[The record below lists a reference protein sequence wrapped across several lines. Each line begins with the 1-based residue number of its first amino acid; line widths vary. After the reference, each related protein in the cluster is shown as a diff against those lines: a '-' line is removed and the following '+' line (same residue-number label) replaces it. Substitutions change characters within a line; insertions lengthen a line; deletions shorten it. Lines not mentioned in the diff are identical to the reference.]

1 MSDQSNSKSKR
12 SILRSPMT
20 NVIVSFLLTSV
31 IGTAITQFYFDR
43 RQHEQLR
50 VAQQQNRKE
59 ALTLFTQHM
68 MENQIRAERLIEAM
82 KTAAESEDASKAKD
96 AHEESWIAWRREK
109 PRVLLLVKDLL
120 SLSQYERFREILES
134 RLEQGMIVPMRRCLH
149 GGFAQARASG
159 RVDELLEGC
168 GTKGHDEKLLACIEA
183 LFNELHEISAA
194 ESGIK
199 NEIGDERRAELAK
212 RVDQACTTEPW

>member
-20 NVIVSFLLTSV
+20 NVMVSFLLTSV

-59 ALTLFTQHM
+59 ALTLFMQHM
-68 MENQIRAERLIEAM
+68 MENQIRVERLIEAM

-96 AHEESWIAWRREK
+96 AH
-109 PRVLLLVKDLL
+109 
-120 SLSQYERFREILES
+120 
-134 RLEQGMIVPMRRCLH
+134 
-149 GGFAQARASG
+149 
-159 RVDELLEGC
+159 
-168 GTKGHDEKLLACIEA
+168 
-183 LFNELHEISAA
+183 
-194 ESGIK
+194 
-199 NEIGDERRAELAK
+199 
-212 RVDQACTTEPW
+212 